1 MKIDNGWEMIKIYFF
16 VIFVLVATNGCT
28 DNQTASTPSPSIK
41 FTLSGSSSATH
52 IFNSIYCT
60 EMSTPTNPSTKDLYV
75 RFTKS
80 GEAFPSLQ
88 ISLTKMADIAT
99 GPYAANNSM
108 VNMTLIKSPGGKTYV
123 TKNDFVLTLS
133 DYEHLKTI
141 EGKIEYPSG
150 SMEDS
155 DDSSITVTASP
166 SIFSFKCPCVDN
178 GDTLDSLEC
187 PPQRMDDN

>member
-1 MKIDNGWEMIKIYFF
+1 MIKTYFF
-16 VIFVLVATNGCT
+16 VFVLVVTSGCT
-28 DNQTASTPSPSIK
+28 DNQTAITPSPSIK
-41 FTLSGSSSATH
+41 FTHSGSSSATH

-60 EMSTPTNPSTKDLYV
+60 EMSTPANPSTKDLYV

-88 ISLTKMADIAT
+88 ISLTKMEDIAT
-99 GPYAANNSM
+99 GPYAAKNSM
-108 VNMTLIKSPGGKTYV
+108 VNMTLLKSPGGNAYI

-150 SMEDS
+150 SMENS
-155 DDSSITVTASP
+155 DDSSITVTTSP